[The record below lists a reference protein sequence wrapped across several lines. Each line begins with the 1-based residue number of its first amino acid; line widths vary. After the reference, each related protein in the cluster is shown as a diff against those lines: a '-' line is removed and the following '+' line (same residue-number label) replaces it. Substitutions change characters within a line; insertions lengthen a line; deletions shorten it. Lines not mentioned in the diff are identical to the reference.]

1 MMGNWIVAPVVLPA
15 FLAPLIVLWMRFDLR
30 TQRIFSV
37 AGMGALL
44 ALALALAA
52 SASVNAPEVYKLGNW
67 EAPFGIVLV
76 LDRLSALML
85 VLTALLGLVVALYAI
100 GSGWDK
106 RGWHFHALLQF
117 QMMGINGAFLTGDA
131 FNLFVFFEVLL
142 IASYGLM
149 IHSGGEKRL
158 KAGVQYV
165 VYNLA
170 GSTLF
175 LFALGTIYSVTGTVN
190 MADLAQKVALMPADD
205 TALLRVGAVML
216 MLVFAVKA
224 ALVPFQFWLPAT
236 YVNAPGPVA
245 ALFAIMTKVGVY
257 AIVRIYT
264 LVFPVDGITGALAGD
279 VLLPAAAV
287 SLAIG
292 MIGVLGARDL
302 GRVVAYAVIGSVGT
316 MMLAFSQFSEAATGA
331 GLYYMVHSTLA
342 AAALFLIVDLVK
354 ERRGAPG
361 LAIVP
366 APRTYAHGLLSAL
379 FFAGAIAMAGMPPL
393 SGFLGKL
400 MILDALRGQWGLWG
414 LVLVTSLI
422 AIVGF
427 GRAGSTVFWKAY
439 AEEGEP
445 APAPRDAS
453 APGLAFAA
461 AGALLAGLVA
471 MTVFAG
477 PLSGWLKATAAQ
489 LHHPQAYISAVMD
502 GAYERAMA
510 AEAEG
515 QHGADH
521 ATEAEAHA
529 APEPHIATEAE
540 VQDEAKDTGHETGAA
555 PAPAPAH

>member
-1 MMGNWIVAPVVLPA
+1 MMSHLIVAPVVIPA

-37 AGMGALL
+37 AGMVVLV
-44 ALALALAA
+44 ALALALAS
-52 SASVNAPEVYKLGNW
+52 SASVNPPEVYKLGNW

-85 VLTALLGLVVALYAI
+85 VLTSALGLVVVLYAI

-106 RGWHFHALLQF
+106 RGWHFHSLMQF
-117 QMMGINGAFLTGDA
+117 QMMGLNGAFLTGDA

-149 IHSGGEKRL
+149 IHSGGQKRL

-175 LFALGTIYSVTGTVN
+175 LFALGTIYSVTGTVS
-190 MADLAQKVALMPADD
+190 MADLAQKVAMMPADD
-205 TALLRVGAVML
+205 TALLRVAAVL
-216 MLVFAVKA
+216 LLLVFAVKA

-236 YVNAPGPVA
+236 YTNAPGPVA

-257 AIVRIYT
+257 AIIRIYT
-264 LVFPVDGITGALAGD
+264 LVFPAGGTIGTLAQD
-279 VLLPAAAV
+279 VLMPAAMV
-287 SLAIG
+287 SLIIG
-292 MIGVLGARDL
+292 MVGVLGARDL
-302 GRVVAYAVIGSVGT
+302 GRTVAYAVIGSVGT
-316 MMLAFSQFSEAATGA
+316 MMLAFSQFTQAATGA

-354 ERRGAPG
+354 ERRGAAG
-361 LAIVP
+361 LAITP
-366 APRTYAHGLLSAL
+366 APKTLTHGLLAAL

-400 MILDALRGQWGLWG
+400 MILDALRGEWAIWA
-414 LVLVTSLI
+414 VILVTSLV

-439 AEEGEP
+439 ATEGETP
-445 APAPRDAS
+445 EGPRDAS
-453 APGLAFAA
+453 ASGLAFTA
-461 AGALLAGLVA
+461 AGALIAGLA
-471 MTVFAG
+471 ALTVFAG
-477 PLSGWLKATAAQ
+477 PASDWLRATADQ
-489 LHHPQAYISAVMD
+489 LHHPQAYIGAVMD
-502 GAYERAMA
+502 GAYERA
-510 AEAEG
+510 AEAQAEG
-515 QHGADH
+515 AALLGHGAEHSD
-521 ATEAEAHA
+521 TE
-529 APEPHIATEAE
+529 T
-540 VQDEAKDTGHETGAA
+540 TGHDA
-555 PAPAPAH
+555 PAAAH